1 MKYNTL
7 RIIRQLMEHEL
18 EGMELEMTVLNKDL
32 KKLVA
37 VCIAV
42 VWIGMLVCIA
52 GMKRTAK
59 EHLRWYVWYALIVS
73 VIATAEMLLITGS
86 AK

>member
-1 MKYNTL
+1 MNPL
-7 RIIRQLMEHEL
+7 SRP
-18 EGMELEMTVLNKDL
+18 EGDSSPERGSFGGL
-32 KKLVA
+32 KKVKKMVA

>member
-1 MKYNTL
+1 MNPL
-7 RIIRQLMEHEL
+7 SRP
-18 EGMELEMTVLNKDL
+18 EGDSSPERGCFGGR
-32 KKLVA
+32 KKVKKMVA

>member
-1 MKYNTL
+1 MNPL
-7 RIIRQLMEHEL
+7 SRP
-18 EGMELEMTVLNKDL
+18 EGDSSPEKGSFGGR
-32 KKLVA
+32 KKVKRMVA

-59 EHLRWYVWYALIVS
+59 EHLRWYAWYALIVS
-73 VIATAEMLLITGS
+73 VAATAEMLLIAGS

>member
-1 MKYNTL
+1 MNPL
-7 RIIRQLMEHEL
+7 SRP
-18 EGMELEMTVLNKDL
+18 EGDSSPERGSFGGWKEV
-32 KKLVA
+32 KKMVA

>member
-1 MKYNTL
+1 M
-7 RIIRQLMEHEL
+7 
-18 EGMELEMTVLNKDL
+18 
-32 KKLVA
+32 VA
-37 VCIAV
+37 VSIAV

>member
-1 MKYNTL
+1 MQKNCTSRTNL
-7 RIIRQLMEHEL
+7 PRAERARKQKEVKRM
-18 EGMELEMTVLNKDL
+18 
-32 KKLVA
+32 VA

-59 EHLRWYVWYALIVS
+59 EQLRWYVWYALAVS
-73 VIATAEMLLITGS
+73 VAATAEMLLIAGS

>member
-1 MKYNTL
+1 MA
-7 RIIRQLMEHEL
+7 
-18 EGMELEMTVLNKDL
+18 
-32 KKLVA
+32 A
-37 VCIAV
+37 VCIAA

-59 EHLRWYVWYALIVS
+59 EQLRWYVWYALAVS
-73 VIATAEMLLITGS
+73 AAATAEMLLIAGS

>member
-1 MKYNTL
+1 M
-7 RIIRQLMEHEL
+7 
-18 EGMELEMTVLNKDL
+18 
-32 KKLVA
+32 VA

-59 EHLRWYVWYALIVS
+59 EQLRWYVWYALAVS
-73 VIATAEMLLITGS
+73 VAATAEMLLIAGS